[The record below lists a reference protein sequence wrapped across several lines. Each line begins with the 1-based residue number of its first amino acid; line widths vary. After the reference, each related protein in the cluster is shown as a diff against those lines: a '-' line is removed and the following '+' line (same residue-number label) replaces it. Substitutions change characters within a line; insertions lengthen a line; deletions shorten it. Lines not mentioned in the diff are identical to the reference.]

1 VQWVS
6 PVGEGHQQWKSK
18 LVRDKKFESV
28 QFVKAEVDQS
38 KAKSDAESS
47 YFCWLPTDVYRAL
60 DGVASMP
67 VRSGDIFVVSFPK
80 AGTTWLQEL
89 VFMLATDFDSKLAET
104 VSIEDRFPYL
114 EYPYRDSPLLSVIYL
129 ARCPKDTSIS
139 YYHFLRMLSPLIG
152 YTGDWSGDFV
162 DRFLDSSG
170 DRPLPYGPWLDHVEA
185 FWRVSCDRPDR
196 VMFLTYEELMAD
208 TAAACNGILSG
219 CRAGGWRSLMSAD
232 EAARFDAELLEPL
245 RAGCGLRL
253 GETGEKRARQPLDIR
268 SCSWP
273 IILAVYNVAAWLLF
287 GSQYPWR
294 ALSARANV
302 LFVSELG
309 ELLAIWLLWR
319 WVHPGRDIW
328 ERIVGILMTPVYLGT
343 VLALPAGLLL
353 SGGAQVNPL
362 VLACYICGGQCL
374 QFTFYALLAHC
385 LSMCYRFL
393 IGTRLGPMLNK
404 GFFCAA
410 LPLAVSVAMTT
421 AGLSGVSSSALSAG
435 RGIPVRRID
444 IELPRLPSSMR
455 GLQVALVSDL
465 HIGPT
470 LNGLKPDVV
479 ALVGDLADTPGTQF
493 LSAAAPLANV
503 QAKLAKVY
511 VTGNHEYLTMR
522 PQAWIRA

>member
-1 VQWVS
+1 LQVLRHTQHRLLSTGRTVLS
-6 PVGEGHQQWKSK
+6 QSRQTNKSGADSKSAAALIAASAAAATLGAVGFTCWRGHQQWKSK

-114 EYPYRDSPLLSVIYL
+114 EYPYPGLATIKRWPMNTSRRFIKSHLPWGLLPRSVVDDKLSKSSGAKVIYL

-208 TAAACNGILSG
+208 TAGCVIRIARFLGVTEPSQRRVNEIVDFCNFHRMRLRPTTSYSWYRRYGAHDPRMG
-219 CRAGGWRSLMSAD
+219 FYRAGRAGGWRSLMSAD

-253 GETGEKRARQPLDIR
+253 GETGEKSP
-268 SCSWP
+268 
-273 IILAVYNVAAWLLF
+273 
-287 GSQYPWR
+287 
-294 ALSARANV
+294 
-302 LFVSELG
+302 
-309 ELLAIWLLWR
+309 
-319 WVHPGRDIW
+319 
-328 ERIVGILMTPVYLGT
+328 
-343 VLALPAGLLL
+343 
-353 SGGAQVNPL
+353 
-362 VLACYICGGQCL
+362 
-374 QFTFYALLAHC
+374 
-385 LSMCYRFL
+385 
-393 IGTRLGPMLNK
+393 
-404 GFFCAA
+404 
-410 LPLAVSVAMTT
+410 
-421 AGLSGVSSSALSAG
+421 
-435 RGIPVRRID
+435 
-444 IELPRLPSSMR
+444 
-455 GLQVALVSDL
+455 
-465 HIGPT
+465 
-470 LNGLKPDVV
+470 
-479 ALVGDLADTPGTQF
+479 
-493 LSAAAPLANV
+493 AAADEGPS
-503 QAKLAKVY
+503 
-511 VTGNHEYLTMR
+511 
-522 PQAWIRA
+522 